1 MTNSSP
7 GAGSQILVDG
17 RPASAP
23 LRDTLTVAQKLVRH
37 FADNVTP
44 CGSLPGE
51 QLQSDVM
58 DFTIV
63 CLGLG
68 IQMLDEGISPTDE
81 DLAEVRNSSARWA
94 REGFPLKLVLRI
106 LHEGIREAGDL
117 VASNARDE
125 DLPELLVIQK
135 VMFTLLES
143 VTVAATT
150 SYVEELEA
158 VNSERDGAAVNLVTA
173 LLSGRKAATAARH
186 AGVELAEEYVV
197 LGLSI
202 PSHPAEAVTHRRKAV
217 VARQKLRRLQ
227 IELADAAGGVALC
240 SLSPDGGTLL
250 LPGSPERAWMVSL
263 LDRIGAAAG
272 VPLTATAT
280 RVRTAGIP
288 AAADQVHELLGLAH
302 QLALPPGLY
311 EMDDLA
317 LEYQLTRPG
326 PGRAHL
332 ARLLEPLQGSPE
344 LIETLEVHIGHDL
357 NRQRTAKQMH
367 LHTNTVDYRL
377 KRVAQLTGCD
387 PTRPSG
393 LRRIQAALVARRL
406 EVEQPD
412 R

>member
-1 MTNSSP
+1 MTNHSP
-7 GAGSQILVDG
+7 EAGSQILVDG

-23 LRDTLTVAQKLVRH
+23 LRDTLTVAQNLVRH

-117 VASNARDE
+117 VASNAREE

-135 VMFTLLES
+135 VMFSLLEC

-173 LLSGRKAATAARH
+173 LLSGRNAATAARH
-186 AGVELAEEYVV
+186 AGVELADEYVV

-202 PSHPAEAVTHRRKAV
+202 PSHPTEAVTHRRKAV
-217 VARQKLRRLQ
+217 VARQKLHRLQ
-227 IELADAAGGVALC
+227 IELADAAGGAALC

-280 RVRTAGIP
+280 RVRTDGIP

-302 QLALPPGLY
+302 QLGLEPGLY

-326 PGRAHL
+326 PGRTYL
-332 ARLLEPLQGSPE
+332 ARLLEPLKGSPE
-344 LIETLEVHIGHDL
+344 LVETLEVHIGHDL

>member
-1 MTNSSP
+1 M
-7 GAGSQILVDG
+7 
-17 RPASAP
+17 
-23 LRDTLTVAQKLVRH
+23 
-37 FADNVTP
+37 
-44 CGSLPGE
+44 
-51 QLQSDVM
+51 
-58 DFTIV
+58 IV

-117 VASNARDE
+117 VASNAREE

-135 VMFTLLES
+135 VMFTLLEC

-186 AGVELAEEYVV
+186 AGVELADEYVV

-202 PSHPAEAVTHRRKAV
+202 PSHPTEAVTHRRKAV

-227 IELADAAGGVALC
+227 IELADAAGGAALC
-240 SLSPDGGTLL
+240 SMSPDGGTLL

-263 LDRIGAAAG
+263 LGRIGAAAG

-302 QLALPPGLY
+302 QLALEPGLY

-326 PGRAHL
+326 PGRTHL

>member
-1 MTNSSP
+1 MTNHSP
-7 GAGSQILVDG
+7 GTGPQILVDG

-135 VMFTLLES
+135 VMFTLLEC

-186 AGVELAEEYVV
+186 AGVELADEYVV

-202 PSHPAEAVTHRRKAV
+202 PSHPTEAVTHRRKAV

-227 IELADAAGGVALC
+227 IELADAAGGAALC

-302 QLALPPGLY
+302 QLGLEPGLY

-326 PGRAHL
+326 PGRTHL
-332 ARLLEPLQGSPE
+332 AGLLEPLQGSPE

-406 EVEQPD
+406 EAEQPD

>member
-1 MTNSSP
+1 MP
-7 GAGSQILVDG
+7 DHILGEGLQILVDG

-23 LRDTLTVAQKLVRH
+23 LRDKLSVAQKLVRH

-44 CGSLPGE
+44 CGSLPGK
-51 QLQSDVM
+51 QLQNDVT
-58 DFTIV
+58 DFTIL

-68 IQMLDEGISPTDE
+68 IEMLDRGITPNEE
-81 DLAEVRNSSARWA
+81 DLADVRGTSARWA

-106 LHEGIREAGDL
+106 LHEGIRQAGEL
-117 VASNARDE
+117 VSSNAREE
-125 DLPELLVIQK
+125 DMPELLVIQR

-150 SYVEELEA
+150 SYVDELE
-158 VNSERDGAAVNLVTA
+158 VLHSERDCAAVNLVNA
-173 LLSGRKAATAARH
+173 LLSGRGATAAARH
-186 AGVELAEEYVV
+186 AGVEPAGEYVV
-197 LGLSI
+197 LALAI
-202 PSHPAEAVTHRRKAV
+202 PPHPAETVTHRRKAV

-227 IELADAAGGVALC
+227 AELAAVTDDAALC
-240 SLSPDGGTLL
+240 SLSPEGGTVL
-250 LPGSPERAWMVSL
+250 LPGPRERTWTMSL
-263 LDRIGAAAG
+263 LDRMGAVAE

-280 RVRTAGIP
+280 RVRAAEI
-288 AAADQVHELLGLAH
+288 AAAAEQVHELLDLVH
-302 QLALPPGLY
+302 QLGLEPGLY

-326 PGRAHL
+326 PGRSHL
-332 ARLLEPLQGSPE
+332 AGLLDPLQGSPE

-357 NRQRTAKQMH
+357 NRQRTAKKMH

-406 EVEQPD
+406 EVARPE

>member
-1 MTNSSP
+1 MTNHSP

-58 DFTIV
+58 DFTIA

-117 VASNARDE
+117 VASNAREE

-135 VMFTLLES
+135 VMFTLLEC

-173 LLSGRKAATAARH
+173 LFSGRKAATAARH
-186 AGVELAEEYVV
+186 AGVELADEYVV

-202 PSHPAEAVTHRRKAV
+202 PSHPTEAVTHRRKAV

-227 IELADAAGGVALC
+227 IELADAAGGAALC

-288 AAADQVHELLGLAH
+288 AAADQVHELLDLAD
-302 QLALPPGLY
+302 QLALEPGLY

-326 PGRAHL
+326 PGRTHL

-406 EVEQPD
+406 EVEQPN